1 MNWFQNVYY
10 FFYNLFEIMTLRTK
24 PDLEAIENNLE
35 EYEFIVLPESK
46 MQR

>member
-1 MNWFQNVYY
+1 
-10 FFYNLFEIMTLRTK
+10 MTLRTK

>member
-1 MNWFQNVYY
+1 MNWFQNIYY
-10 FFYNLFEIMTLRTK
+10 FFYNLFERMTLRTK